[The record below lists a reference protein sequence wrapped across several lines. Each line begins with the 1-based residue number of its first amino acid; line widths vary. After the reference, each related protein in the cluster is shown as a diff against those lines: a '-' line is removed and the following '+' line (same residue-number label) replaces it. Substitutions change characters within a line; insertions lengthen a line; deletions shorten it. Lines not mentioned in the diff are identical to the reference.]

1 PGCRAWY
8 NYMRRDVIVY
18 SCKWAISY
26 LLPVNGCSFQVTIF
40 IYCIGCSSVRH
51 VSFNYKLFL
60 PFAGANK
67 RKDHESQKGNYFN
80 YY

>member
-1 PGCRAWY
+1 
-8 NYMRRDVIVY
+8 MRRDVIVY

-26 LLPVNGCSFQVTIF
+26 LLPANGCSFQITIF
-40 IYCIGCSSVRH
+40 IYCVGGSPVKS

-60 PFAGANK
+60 LFAGANK
-67 RKDHESQKGNYFN
+67 WKDHEGQKGNYFN